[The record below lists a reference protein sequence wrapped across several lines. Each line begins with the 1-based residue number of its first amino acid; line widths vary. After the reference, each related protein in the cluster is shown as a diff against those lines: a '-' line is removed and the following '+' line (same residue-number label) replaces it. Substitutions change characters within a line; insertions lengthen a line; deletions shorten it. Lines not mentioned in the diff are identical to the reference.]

1 MIKGLT
7 QEFNDI
13 LDEDTV
19 LLLPTAPYVAPYHNG
34 TWPFLLSCCYTSI
47 VNILGL
53 PSTQCPMGFSEQKLP
68 YGIQIVGSK
77 GNDALTIACAVELEK
92 AFGGWKPPGEL

>member
-1 MIKGLT
+1 MGFSEQKLKCSTQIVGSKGNDALT
-7 QEFNDI
+7 IACAIELEKAFGA
-13 LDEDTV
+13 V
-19 LLLPTAPYVAPYHNG
+19 VR
-34 TWPFLLSCCYTSI
+34 TSI

-53 PSTQCPMGFSEQKLP
+53 PSVYCPMGFSEQKLP

-92 AFGGWKPPGEL
+92 AFGGWKLPGEV